1 MLAVL
6 VCGWYIK
13 GSYTGW
19 MLSPIVGVIYG
30 ADHDIM
36 YVAAYSNGHVKVY
49 ELLDPLELKTWKAK
63 SMVDLAALVSVNCT
77 LL

>member
-19 MLSPIVGVIYG
+19 MLSPIVGV
-30 ADHDIM
+30 
-36 YVAAYSNGHVKVY
+36 AAYSNGHVKVH

-77 LL
+77 LLLQSMEK